1 MKKSLLLLICLSLC
15 FASYGQ
21 KGDVG
26 LFVYDYEKV
35 SDAFFACDIYICT
48 TNSSKREVVVEIKG
62 VPVFYSKEK
71 TKEFADGIQSI
82 INSKPEK
89 TKTGKRNSMFIL
101 SDGLSSVYFD
111 EKGTCLIQFGATE
124 KAVTTQ
130 ESAKKVMDGLKL
142 AYDKL

>member
-1 MKKSLLLLICLSLC
+1 MKVLFLLTYLAVSVNS
-15 FASYGQ
+15 FAQ
-21 KGDVG
+21 KVDTG

-48 TNSSKREVVVEIKG
+48 TNNDKKEVVVEIKG

-71 TKEFADGIQSI
+71 AKEFADGIQSV

-89 TKTGKRNSMFIL
+89 TKSGKRNSMFIL

-111 EKGTCLIQFGATE
+111 EKNACLIQFGTTE
-124 KAVTTQ
+124 KTVINQ
-130 ESAKKVMDGLKL
+130 DLAKKVMDGLKL
-142 AYDKL
+142 AYEKL